1 MSDMTERKRNLSDSS
16 GDEAELRKLA
26 RIDSDRD
33 SLTEVTDRTDS
44 DSSSDSDSDSDS
56 DSSSSSSSS
65 GEESQTQE
73 TGGETQVKNP
83 PSSSQNSSEKPKT
96 QTNESDQPNSQT
108 LSDQT
113 HQIPEQSNEDIN
125 IVSANTKVAVDASE
139 ELDTTADLTALD
151 LNQDLDLTPEKDL
164 DSLSTSE
171 SISLEN
177 TDLPNSS
184 EFSLGG
190 LSSLDE
196 IQQFLTDSVTASGP
210 VDPVFV
216 DHEDSQNATHMDSLV
231 FDPTMHTIPG
241 IEGMKSDTIPGMDD
255 MNEPRL
261 ESVCNSTVH
270 STEGSLVLGNDFE
283 EGELPSS
290 PEESEKI
297 LSEKDD
303 EKKMDF
309 IMKSK
314 ENTKFA
320 SQNRPVEQV
329 ESDDE
334 SDEEKIVKKKKKT
347 KKRKKEAK
355 DSETERDEFENAN
368 VPRRH
373 SKHKK
378 SKQTLPCHK
387 PETNHSKPS
396 SNSLDDK
403 ITYHKS
409 SNKTDSNAKLSKL
422 STSST
427 KSVEKEKRTNL
438 KSCPYKPRIEDGPK
452 SSKNQNG
459 TEVPPLPKSPE
470 KHSPQQSTVN
480 KQPPPPPEQLNK
492 SDENSEIN
500 IKEEINFKQSPST
513 SEDTDEKT
521 SQPQSPN
528 SEKKKCKKLS
538 LKDYKAKKEAEKQ
551 RKSLEGSGSE
561 SNSTTVSE
569 APSKETSP
577 APEPAKF
584 KEVLQPEAEKVKND
598 IPNSS
603 ENIPETTKDKLIEV
617 ESALNT
623 TNDST
628 EPLDME
634 PISDNDMDTGHV
646 EEENDVLR
654 GFDVLDEIDDIE
666 TDNEVSKDSGE
677 ESDSLAED
685 EVDQMLEEDVPKPSG
700 EDKED
705 IEPQEKLKKL
715 VLEERGQ
722 NVFEVLPLG
731 WVSVTHNSGI
741 PLYLHR
747 DTRVV
752 STSRPYDL
760 GNGSVR
766 KHNIPISAIP
776 CYSYKYY
783 TKVGEASHP
792 PLHNPS
798 STSADK
804 SLNLASSE
812 SATIPA
818 VPSSCPY
825 STNTT
830 MFTREN
836 VSPDSTT
843 DGALTS
849 NASPTTTTITSTPP
863 VPDQPVSVPTVDTN
877 IFPKA
882 QIETIE
888 ETLKKTEL
896 CPEEVTKYCE
906 KIFVFK
912 ELEVAK
918 FKTWKER
925 RAYYKQSQKKKL
937 EKELTNRPTLPEG
950 TKIITIPSLELTTI
964 PGTEGDSAIN
974 QKVVKKTKKKWIINP
989 VGKSMVCLLH
999 EYVQQSLKMQP
1010 YYTFTELDNAAT
1022 PYAAT
1027 VRINKIEYGRGTG
1040 SSKKIAKSEAARRT
1054 LEMLIPEIK
1063 DKLPCMTGTEAEG
1076 DGPDLSFFDDIRVE
1090 DPRVADLCNR
1100 TSEPAPYQILVTCLQ
1115 RNYGLGDTH
1124 INQELKAVRNG
1135 KNEYTMCVS
1144 KREVSVIC
1152 KNKKDGKQLAAQ
1164 KLLQQLHPH
1173 ITSWGSLLRMYG
1185 NRSIRKLKLKKDKE
1199 TEVTGLQTRSS
1210 QSSVAPSL
1218 AILDKLREEMR
1229 NLREIKNSIAPIGK
1243 FVAPVGVGQTGL
1255 NTDHVDL

>member
-1 MSDMTERKRNLSDSS
+1 MSDLTDRKRNLSDSS

-26 RIDSDRD
+26 RIESDRD
-33 SLTEVTDRTDS
+33 SLTEVTDRTS
-44 DSSSDSDSDSDS
+44 DSSSDSDSDSSS

-83 PSSSQNSSEKPKT
+83 PFSQTSSGTPPKT
-96 QTNESDQPNSQT
+96 QTNESDQTNSQA

-113 HQIPEQSNEDIN
+113 QNSEQSNEDSDLISVN
-125 IVSANTKVAVDASE
+125 KADDDNCDDLDAS
-139 ELDTTADLTALD
+139 ADLNTLD
-151 LNQDLDLTPEKDL
+151 LYQDLDLTP
-164 DSLSTSE
+164 SSGARAHSASASE
-171 SISLEN
+171 SLSLEN
-177 TDLPNSS
+177 SELPNNG

-190 LSSLDE
+190 LGSLDE
-196 IQQFLTDSVTASGP
+196 IQQILTESVTASGP

-216 DHEDSQNATHMDSLV
+216 DHEDSQNATHMDSLI
-231 FDPTMHTIPG
+231 FDPTVHTMPG
-241 IEGMKSDTIPGMDD
+241 IEGMKSHTIPGMDD

-261 ESVCNSTVH
+261 ESVCNSTAH

-290 PEESEKI
+290 PEASEKI
-297 LSEKDD
+297 LSEKED
-303 EKKMDF
+303 EKKIDF
-309 IMKSK
+309 MVQNEKIM
-314 ENTKFA
+314 FA
-320 SQNRPVEQV
+320 SHSHNRPDEQV

-334 SDEEKIVKKKKKT
+334 SEEEKIVKKKKKT

-355 DSETERDEFENAN
+355 DSETERDEYENSE

-378 SKQTLPCHK
+378 SKQALPCHK
-387 PETNHSKPS
+387 SKSETNHSKPS
-396 SNSLDDK
+396 SSSSNTRDDK
-403 ITYHKS
+403 STYHKS
-409 SNKTDSNAKLSKL
+409 TNRTDSNTKLSKL
-422 STSST
+422 STIPT
-427 KSVEKEKRTNL
+427 NAVEKDKGTNY
-438 KSCPYKPRIEDGPK
+438 KSCPYKPRDEDASK
-452 SSKNQNG
+452 SSKSQKSKM
-459 TEVPPLPKSPE
+459 PPLPKSPE
-470 KHSPQQSTVN
+470 KQPNQQPGVT
-480 KQPPPPPEQLNK
+480 KPPPPPENPKKLKEVPDLNTK
-492 SDENSEIN
+492 G
-500 IKEEINFKQSPST
+500 SPST

-521 SQPQSPN
+521 SRPQSPN
-528 SEKKKCKKLS
+528 NEKKKCKKLS

-561 SNSTTVSE
+561 SNSTNVSE

-577 APEPAKF
+577 VPEPVKC
-584 KEVLQPEAEKVKND
+584 KEVLQKESEKTKID
-598 IPNSS
+598 IHIPNSN
-603 ENIPETTKDKLIEV
+603 ENIPEVTKANKVNV
-617 ESALNT
+617 ESVLNT
-623 TNDST
+623 TNDSA

-634 PISDNDMDTGHV
+634 PISDNDMDTTAQI
-646 EEENDVLR
+646 EEDSDVLR
-654 GFDVLDEIDDIE
+654 GFDVLDEIDDID

-677 ESDSLAED
+677 DSDSLAED

-783 TKVGEASHP
+783 SKVGDGTNP
-792 PLHNPS
+792 PS
-798 STSADK
+798 STSPEKTSNPSSVQSAAD
-804 SLNLASSE
+804 
-812 SATIPA
+812 PA
-818 VPSSCPY
+818 PSCPY
-825 STNTT
+825 SNPTV
-830 MFTREN
+830 FTREN

-849 NASPTTTTITSTPP
+849 NASPTTITTTTSSST
-863 VPDQPVSVPTVDTN
+863 PDQPVSVPHVDTN
-877 IFPKA
+877 IFPRA

-950 TKIITIPSLELTTI
+950 TKIITIPSLELSTI

-1135 KNEYTMCVS
+1135 KNEYTMQVS

>member
-1 MSDMTERKRNLSDSS
+1 MSDLTERKRNLSDSS

-26 RIDSDRD
+26 RIESDRD
-33 SLTEVTDRTDS
+33 SLTEVTDRTS
-44 DSSSDSDSDSDS
+44 DSSSDSDSDSSS

-83 PSSSQNSSEKPKT
+83 PFSQTNSGIPPKT
-96 QTNESDQPNSQT
+96 QTNESDKTNSQA

-113 HQIPEQSNEDIN
+113 QNSEQSNEDTDLISVN
-125 IVSANTKVAVDASE
+125 KGKVDNCDD
-139 ELDTTADLTALD
+139 LDTSADLNTLD
-151 LNQDLDLTPEKDL
+151 LYQDLDLTP
-164 DSLSTSE
+164 SSGARAHSASASE
-171 SISLEN
+171 TLSLEN
-177 TDLPNSS
+177 TELPNNG

-190 LSSLDE
+190 LGSLDE
-196 IQQFLTDSVTASGP
+196 IQQILTESVTASGP

-216 DHEDSQNATHMDSLV
+216 DHEDSQNATHMDSLI
-231 FDPTMHTIPG
+231 FDPTLHTMPG
-241 IEGMKSDTIPGMDD
+241 IEGMKSHTIPGMDD

-261 ESVCNSTVH
+261 ESVCNSTAH

-297 LSEKDD
+297 LSEKED
-303 EKKMDF
+303 EKKIDF
-309 IMKSK
+309 MVQS
-314 ENTKFA
+314 ENSKFA
-320 SQNRPVEQV
+320 SQSRNRPDEQV

-334 SDEEKIVKKKKKT
+334 SEEEKIVKKKKKT

-355 DSETERDEFENAN
+355 DSETEKDEYENAE

-378 SKQTLPCHK
+378 SKQALPCHK
-387 PETNHSKPS
+387 SKSETNHSKPS
-396 SNSLDDK
+396 SSSSNTRDDTS
-403 ITYHKS
+403 TYHKS
-409 SNKTDSNAKLSKL
+409 TNRTDSNIKLSKL
-422 STSST
+422 STIT
-427 KSVEKEKRTNL
+427 TNSVEKEKGTNL
-438 KSCPYKPRIEDGPK
+438 KSCPYKPRDEDASK
-452 SSKNQNG
+452 SSKNLKSKM
-459 TEVPPLPKSPE
+459 PPLPKSPE
-470 KHSPQQSTVN
+470 KRTNQHSGVT
-480 KQPPPPPEQLNK
+480 KPPPPPDYPKKLNEVPDLNMK
-492 SDENSEIN
+492 G
-500 IKEEINFKQSPST
+500 SPST

-521 SQPQSPN
+521 SRPQSPN
-528 SEKKKCKKLS
+528 NEKKKCKKLS

-561 SNSTTVSE
+561 SNSTNVSE

-577 APEPAKF
+577 APEPVKC
-584 KEVLQPEAEKVKND
+584 KEVLQRETEKTNID
-598 IPNSS
+598 IHIPNSS
-603 ENIPETTKDKLIEV
+603 EKIPETTNDSKSKVDV
-617 ESALNT
+617 ESVLNT
-623 TNDST
+623 TNDSA

-634 PISDNDMDTGHV
+634 PISDNDMDTTAQI
-646 EEENDVLR
+646 EEESDVLR
-654 GFDVLDEIDDIE
+654 GFDVLDEIDDID

-685 EVDQMLEEDVPKPSG
+685 EVDQMLEKDVPKPSG

-783 TKVGEASHP
+783 SKDGDGTSP
-792 PLHNPS
+792 PS
-798 STSADK
+798 STSPDK
-804 SLNLASSE
+804 ARNPSSVQ
-812 SATIPA
+812 SATDP
-818 VPSSCPY
+818 PLSCPY
-825 STNTT
+825 SNPT
-830 MFTREN
+830 MFSREN

-849 NASPTTTTITSTPP
+849 NASPSTVTTTSTANT
-863 VPDQPVSVPTVDTN
+863 PDQPVSVPHVDTN
-877 IFPKA
+877 IFPRA

-950 TKIITIPSLELTTI
+950 TKIITIPSLELSTI

-1063 DKLPCMTGTEAEG
+1063 DKLPCMSGAEAEG

-1135 KNEYTMCVS
+1135 KNEYTMQVS

-1218 AILDKLREEMR
+1218 AILDKLREEMK

>member
-1 MSDMTERKRNLSDSS
+1 MSDMDRKRNLSDSS
-16 GDEAELRKLA
+16 GDETELRKLA
-26 RIDSDRD
+26 RVDSDRD

-73 TGGETQVKNP
+73 TGGKTQVKNP
-83 PSSSQNSSEKPKT
+83 PSTSQSSSDPPQT
-96 QTNESDQPNSQT
+96 QTKESDKLNSQT
-108 LSDQT
+108 FSEQT
-113 HQIPEQSNEDIN
+113 QNSQQSNSEESG
-125 IVSANTKVAVDASE
+125 VVASNTVAVDTSE
-139 ELDTTADLTALD
+139 DLDATADLTLD
-151 LNQDLDLTPEKDL
+151 LDVDLDISPEKEMET
-164 DSLSTSE
+164 LSGSQPL
-171 SISLEN
+171 SLEN
-177 TDLPNSS
+177 ADLPSG
-184 EFSLGG
+184 EFSLG
-190 LSSLDE
+190 SLDE
-196 IQQFLTDSVTASGP
+196 IQQFLTDSVTASAGP

-216 DHEDSQNATHMDSLV
+216 DHEDSQNATNMDCLV
-231 FDPTMHTIPG
+231 FDPTLHTIPG
-241 IEGMKSDTIPGMDD
+241 IEGMKSHSIPGMDD

-261 ESVCNSTVH
+261 DSVCNSTIH
-270 STEGSLVLGNDFE
+270 SAEGSLILGNEFE
-283 EGELPSS
+283 DGELPSS
-290 PEESEKI
+290 PEVPEKI
-297 LSEKDD
+297 LSEKED
-303 EKKMDF
+303 EKTLDF
-309 IMKSK
+309 VHEK
-314 ENTKFA
+314 EDTEIAKFA
-320 SQNRPVEQV
+320 SHNRPVEQI
-329 ESDDE
+329 ESDDDSE
-334 SDEEKIVKKKKKT
+334 SEEKIIKKKKKT

-355 DSETERDEFENAN
+355 DSETERDELENAN

-387 PETNHSKPS
+387 PVTNHSKPS

-409 SNKTDSNAKLSKL
+409 SNKTDSNAKLSEL
-422 STSST
+422 STKST
-427 KSVEKEKRTNL
+427 KSVDDEKRTNL
-438 KSCPYKPRIEDGPK
+438 KSCPYKPSIEDDPK
-452 SSKNQNG
+452 SSINQKG
-459 TEVPPLPKSPE
+459 TEPPPLPESSQKESLPVSAV
-470 KHSPQQSTVN
+470 KNP
-480 KQPPPPPEQLNK
+480 PPPPPEQ
-492 SDENSEIN
+492 S
-500 IKEEINFKQSPST
+500 IKLEQNVEVNRRNSPST
-513 SEDTDEKT
+513 SEDTADEKT
-521 SQPQSPN
+521 SHPESPN
-528 SEKKKCKKLS
+528 GNVKKCKKLS

-561 SNSTTVSE
+561 SNSTPASE
-569 APSKETSP
+569 APSKEPSP

-584 KEVLQPEAEKVKND
+584 KEILQPEAEKSKVD

-603 ENIPETTKDKLIEV
+603 ENIPEPAKDSQMEV
-617 ESALNT
+617 ENT
-623 TNDST
+623 VNTT

-666 TDNEVSKDSGE
+666 TDNEISKDSGE
-677 ESDSLAED
+677 DSDSLAED

-700 EDKED
+700 DDKED

-722 NVFEVLPLG
+722 NGFEVLPLG

-776 CYSYKYY
+776 CYSYRYY
-783 TKVGEASHP
+783 SKLGETTNPAP
-792 PLHNPS
+792 HNPS
-798 STSADK
+798 STSTEQPG
-804 SLNLASSE
+804 NPNPSSDSPVQ
-812 SATIPA
+812 SATTPA
-818 VPSSCPY
+818 VPSCPY
-825 STNTT
+825 SNNTV
-830 MFTREN
+830 FTREN

-843 DGALTS
+843 DGALTV
-849 NASPTTTTITSTPP
+849 NTSPTTTTITTTPP
-863 VPDQPVSVPTVDTN
+863 APDQPVSVPVVDTN
-877 IFPKA
+877 IFPRA

-888 ETLKKTEL
+888 ETLRKTEL

-950 TKIITIPSLELTTI
+950 TKIITIPSLELSTI

-1063 DKLPCMTGTEAEG
+1063 DKLPCMTGAEAEG

-1135 KNEYTMCVS
+1135 KNEYTMKVS

>member
-1 MSDMTERKRNLSDSS
+1 MQDYFGAVSHAMSDLSDRKRNLSDSS

-26 RIDSDRD
+26 RIESDRD
-33 SLTEVTDRTDS
+33 SLTEVTDRTS
-44 DSSSDSDSDSDS
+44 DSSSDSDSDSSS

-83 PSSSQNSSEKPKT
+83 PYSQTSSGTPKT
-96 QTNESDQPNSQT
+96 QTNESDQTNSQA

-113 HQIPEQSNEDIN
+113 QNSEQLKEDIDLISNEN
-125 IVSANTKVAVDASE
+125 KRAVDTSDD
-139 ELDTTADLTALD
+139 LDTSTD
-151 LNQDLDLTPEKDL
+151 LNTIDLYQDLDLTP
-164 DSLSTSE
+164 SSVVRARSPSASE
-171 SISLEN
+171 TLSLEN
-177 TDLPNSS
+177 TALPNNG

-190 LSSLDE
+190 LGSLDE
-196 IQQFLTDSVTASGP
+196 IQQILTDSVTASGP

-216 DHEDSQNATHMDSLV
+216 DHEDSQNATHMDSLI
-231 FDPTMHTIPG
+231 FDPSLHTMPG
-241 IEGMKSDTIPGMDD
+241 MEGMKSHTIPGMDD

-261 ESVCNSTVH
+261 ESVCNSTAH

-297 LSEKDD
+297 LSEKED
-303 EKKMDF
+303 EKKIDF
-309 IMKSK
+309 VMQSEKS
-314 ENTKFA
+314 KFA
-320 SQNRPVEQV
+320 SHNHNRPAEQV

-334 SDEEKIVKKKKKT
+334 SDEEKVVKKKKKT

-355 DSETERDEFENAN
+355 DSETERDEYENAE

-378 SKQTLPCHK
+378 SKQALPCHK
-387 PETNHSKPS
+387 SKSETNHSKPS
-396 SNSLDDK
+396 SSSSNTRDDK
-403 ITYHKS
+403 ITYHKPN
-409 SNKTDSNAKLSKL
+409 NKKDSNTKLSKL
-422 STSST
+422 STTST
-427 KSVEKEKRTNL
+427 HIVEKEKGTNL
-438 KSCPYKPRIEDGPK
+438 KSCPYKPRDEDASK
-452 SSKNQNG
+452 SSKNQNSKL
-459 TEVPPLPKSPE
+459 PPLPKSPE
-470 KHSPQQSTVN
+470 KQSNEISGV
-480 KQPPPPPEQLNK
+480 KKPPPPPEHPKKLN
-492 SDENSEIN
+492 ETPEI
-500 IKEEINFKQSPST
+500 ISKRSPST

-528 SEKKKCKKLS
+528 TEKKKCKKLS

-561 SNSTTVSE
+561 SNSTNVSE
-569 APSKETSP
+569 TPSKETSP
-577 APEPAKF
+577 APEPVKF
-584 KEVLQPEAEKVKND
+584 NEVLQIEVVKEKTDVNIPSPNEIIPEA
-598 IPNSS
+598 
-603 ENIPETTKDKLIEV
+603 TKCKDV
-617 ESALNT
+617 DVNSALNT
-623 TNDST
+623 TNDSA

-634 PISDNDMDTGHV
+634 PISDNDMDTTGNV
-646 EEENDVLR
+646 EEDNDVLR
-654 GFDVLDEIDDIE
+654 GFDVLDEIDDID

-783 TKVGEASHP
+783 SKDGDGTNP
-792 PLHNPS
+792 PS
-798 STSADK
+798 STSPEK
-804 SLNLASSE
+804 SSDPSSVL
-812 SATIPA
+812 SAAEP
-818 VPSSCPY
+818 PQSCPY
-825 STNTT
+825 SNPA

-849 NASPTTTTITSTPP
+849 NVSPTTIST
-863 VPDQPVSVPTVDTN
+863 PDQPVSVPTVDTN
-877 IFPKA
+877 IFPRA

-950 TKIITIPSLELTTI
+950 TKIITIPSLELSTI

-1135 KNEYTMCVS
+1135 KNEYTMQVS